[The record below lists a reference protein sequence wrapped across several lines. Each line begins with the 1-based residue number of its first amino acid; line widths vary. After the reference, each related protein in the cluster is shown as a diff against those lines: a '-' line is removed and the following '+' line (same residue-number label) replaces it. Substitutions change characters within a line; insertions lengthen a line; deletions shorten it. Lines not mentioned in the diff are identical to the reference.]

1 MSSGLLRNGLKVH
14 GVRELEDDIHWS
26 GFTGAVLEPVLG
38 PGLES
43 GLGFGSGK
51 RDYLE
56 EILNSIIKHF
66 QILEIYHQS
75 TFN

>member
-1 MSSGLLRNGLKVH
+1 MKVH

-51 RDYLE
+51 RD
-56 EILNSIIKHF
+56 
-66 QILEIYHQS
+66 
-75 TFN
+75 